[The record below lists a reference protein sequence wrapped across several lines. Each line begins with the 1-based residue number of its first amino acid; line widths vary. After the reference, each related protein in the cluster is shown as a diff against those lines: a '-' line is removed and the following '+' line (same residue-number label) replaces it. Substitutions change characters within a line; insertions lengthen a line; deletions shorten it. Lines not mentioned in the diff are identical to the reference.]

1 MNAKPRCQTMTAAPT
16 IQTRLTRGMIMMAF
30 IIAAAAA
37 LSACVMPP
45 GGTYDPG
52 VSTSGVEGADPGGAT
67 TTPTRNY
74 RIGPEDLL
82 SISVWKE
89 PDLQRDVRVR
99 PDGGISFPLAGDV
112 DVAGKTPEQVTAII
126 TERVQKYIPA
136 AVVTVSVVE
145 VAGYNVFVIG
155 QVNTPGKFVLGRYV
169 DVMQALTLAGGMT
182 PFADT
187 DDITIRRREGSREIV
202 YPFDYGAVQNGDNTG
217 QNIVLQSGDVVVV
230 P

>member
-1 MNAKPRCQTMTAAPT
+1 MNAKRRRHSRITALPLQPRLLRGRVSMTLIVAVA
-16 IQTRLTRGMIMMAF
+16 MV
-30 IIAAAAA
+30 
-37 LSACVMPP
+37 LSACVTPP
-45 GGTYDPG
+45 GGTYDPS
-52 VSTSGVEGADPGGAT
+52 VSTTGVEGAEPGTPAT
-67 TTPTRNY
+67 APTEDY

-112 DVAGKTPEQVTAII
+112 NVAGKTPEQVTGII

-187 DDITIRRREGSREIV
+187 DDITIRRRVGSREIV
-202 YPFDYGAVQNGDNTG
+202 FPFDYGAVQSGDNTQ